1 MEDKE
6 LKILKLDEMTNLIW
20 IIFIA
25 LVVIISIV
33 SLSAENSEFSI
44 FGFFTIIAITIFFL
58 VPIICIILGI
68 LIMILSKLNFVKTD
82 GNWGTLDLMKSF
94 YSELDEDEEDFKIV
108 KILPVKERRI
118 VGIILLSGGII
129 LFIIGLMMMILFQN
143 TNSAGIVPVEGLLVL
158 ILLGLGIISMVI
170 SISFFRKFEDRG
182 WLEDA
187 LFYWSYWT
195 DSKFIDQKN
204 RKQQIDCPSCNQ
216 RLNIPFS
223 YSGKISCPACRI
235 YIELEEGVIQ
245 AEGNPS
251 YEAPTG

>member
-1 MEDKE
+1 VEDKE
-6 LKILKLDEMTNLIW
+6 LKVLKLDEMTNLIW

-25 LVVIISIV
+25 LVVIISIALV
-33 SLSAENSEFSI
+33 LEEGAELSISGLMLI
-44 FGFFTIIAITIFFL
+44 VAITAFFL
-58 VPIICIILGI
+58 LPIICIILGI
-68 LIMILSKLNFVKTD
+68 SIMILSKLNFVKTD

-94 YSELDEDEEDFKIV
+94 YSELLDDEEEN
-108 KILPVKERRI
+108 LNLANMLHVKERRI

-129 LFIIGLMMMILFQN
+129 LSIIGLMMMILFQD
-143 TNSAGIVPVEGLLVL
+143 TNSASIVPVEGIIVL
-158 ILLGLGIISMVI
+158 ILLGLGIISMLI

-195 DSKFIDQKN
+195 DSKFLDQKN
-204 RKQQIDCPSCNQ
+204 RKQQIDCSSCNQ

-223 YSGKISCPACRI
+223 YSGKISCPACGI

-245 AEGNPS
+245 AEGNP
-251 YEAPTG
+251 PDQG